1 MCIFVKQFWI
11 NPFVN
16 VLLFRLNRNQTVQNE
31 QVEQALGSNIEV
43 LNLVVIGV
51 IVFFFNCGYNPAQ
64 TYRY

>member
-51 IVFFFNCGYNPAQ
+51 MVLFFNCGYNPAQ